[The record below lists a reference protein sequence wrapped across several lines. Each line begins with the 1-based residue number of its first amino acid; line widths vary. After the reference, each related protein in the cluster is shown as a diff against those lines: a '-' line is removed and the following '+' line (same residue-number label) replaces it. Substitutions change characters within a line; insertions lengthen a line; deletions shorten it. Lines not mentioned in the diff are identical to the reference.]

1 MKMIKN
7 KIYVIVLL
15 EAVLFLLLIF
25 MDQLSKCYIIKS
37 LKELH
42 NQVLIPNFLE
52 FYYVENT
59 GAAFGILQNQKIFF
73 LFITFILSGILIF
86 LLAKIPKER
95 KYSALIVAIILL
107 LSGGIGNAID
117 RIRFDFVIDFIYVKI
132 IDFPVF
138 NFADLCVTSGSFLIL
153 ILLLFFYKEQDL
165 EFLSFKQKKYR
176 QLK

>member
-7 KIYVIVLL
+7 KKYVIVLL

-37 LKELH
+37 LKEQH